1 MMPGGREEKDMD
13 KTILSPEKIIGKLRE
28 ADVLLGQGSTMEE
41 VIGRLAISEQIYKH
55 WREEYGRMWF
65 TQVG

>member
-1 MMPGGREEKDMD
+1 MMPGRREEKDMD

-41 VIGRLAISEQIYKH
+41 VIGRLAITEQTYKH

-65 TQVG
+65 TQVD

>member
-1 MMPGGREEKDMD
+1 MD

-28 ADVLLGQGSTMEE
+28 ADVLLGQGSTMKE
-41 VIGRLAISEQIYKH
+41 VIGRLAISEQTYKH

-65 TQVG
+65 TPVG

>member
-1 MMPGGREEKDMD
+1 MD

-41 VIGRLAISEQIYKH
+41 VIGRLAISEQTYKH

>member
-1 MMPGGREEKDMD
+1 MD

-28 ADVLLGQGSTMEE
+28 ADVLLGQGSTMKE
-41 VIGRLAISEQIYKH
+41 VIGRLAISEQTYKH

>member
-1 MMPGGREEKDMD
+1 MD

-28 ADVLLGQGSTMEE
+28 ADMLLGQGSTIEE
-41 VIGRLAISEQIYKH
+41 VIGRLAISEQTYKH

-65 TQVG
+65 IPVA

>member
-28 ADVLLGQGSTMEE
+28 ADRLLSQGSTMEE
-41 VIGRLAISEQIYKH
+41 VIGRLAISEQTYKH

>member
-28 ADVLLGQGSTMEE
+28 ADVLLGQGSTLEE
-41 VIGRLAISEQIYKH
+41 VIGRLAISEQTYKH

-65 TQVG
+65 TPVG

>member
-41 VIGRLAISEQIYKH
+41 VIGRLAISEQTYRH

>member
-41 VIGRLAISEQIYKH
+41 VIGRLAISEQTYKH

>member
-1 MMPGGREEKDMD
+1 MD

-41 VIGRLAISEQIYKH
+41 VIGRLAISEQTYKR

-65 TQVG
+65 IPVG